1 MTTTFKYHGADYS
14 LEPTSSPESKRDCP
28 IQYGGQIYTGEGDN
42 SFVQPV
48 MGLVYRG
55 ISYRTTLNEVIETS
69 EVVQRD
75 KNRPIKPVPV
85 HTRFS
90 SPTTSR
96 GANQLHRRRLL
107 QSLQRRMA
115 IARAKGDR
123 HLTLQLQQELE
134 ALTEVK
140 S

>member
-14 LEPTSSPESKRDCP
+14 LEPTSSPESKRDRP
-28 IQYGGQIYTGEGDN
+28 IQYGGQVYTGEGDS

-55 ISYRTTLNEVIETS
+55 ISYRTTLNEAIETT
-69 EVVQRD
+69 ETAPIET
-75 KNRPIKPVPV
+75 NRPIKPVPV
-85 HTRFS
+85 HTRLS

-123 HLTLQLQQELE
+123 HLTLQLQKELE
-134 ALTEVK
+134 ALTQAK
-140 S
+140 D

>member
-14 LEPTSSPESKRDCP
+14 LEPTSSPESKSDRP
-28 IQYGGQIYTGEGDN
+28 IQYGGQIYTGEGDS

-48 MGLVYRG
+48 MGLVYHG
-55 ISYRTTLNEVIETS
+55 IAYRTTLNEALEATEATQS
-69 EVVQRD
+69 AN
-75 KNRPIKPVPV
+75 NRPIKPVPV
-85 HTRFS
+85 HSRLS

-96 GANQLHRRRLL
+96 GANQLHRRQQL

-123 HLTLQLQQELE
+123 HLTLQLQKELE
-134 ALTEVK
+134 ALTEAK
-140 S
+140 